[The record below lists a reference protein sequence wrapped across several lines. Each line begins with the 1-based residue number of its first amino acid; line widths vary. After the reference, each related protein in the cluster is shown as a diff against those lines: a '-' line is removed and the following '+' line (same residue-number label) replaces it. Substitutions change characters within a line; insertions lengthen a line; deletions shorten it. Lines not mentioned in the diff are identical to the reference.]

1 MRISPCKGCAD
12 RVLACHGKCE
22 KYKKWRKGLD
32 ELNRQSRLAK
42 EATKYPVLIFPP
54 EDRE

>member
-22 KYKKWRKGLD
+22 KYKKWRKELD

-42 EATKYPVLIFPP
+42 EATKYPVMYFPP